1 MNARVPTDAHARA
14 DAHVQAMMRWHFD
27 PATGSRYWLERRDR
41 LGFDPVE
48 DVRRVDDLLKF
59 PNLVDELRDVPVED
73 LIPRGLDAAEKV
85 LAVYESGGTTGAP
98 KRFVMFERWLD
109 QYMEWENSHYPDD
122 GTGHALA
129 VAPSGPHMLG
139 EYSRRIAEAR
149 GGIRFSIDLDPRW
162 VKRLISTGDT
172 AGAAAYVE
180 HLVDQAELVLRS
192 QDITFLITTPPLL
205 SRMAERASVR
215 TLIQEKVRLI
225 LWTGAH
231 MDADTLDYLA
241 TEFFPKV
248 RFRGSYGSTSV
259 LSGTVER
266 LDPEGTGEA
275 VFDSYAPFVLYRVV
289 DPVTGQPVPYGTE
302 GAVVMNHITRYGLV
316 PNSLERDL
324 ATRVPSPTGVGDS
337 LRDIHPAAEMDGQ
350 KMIEGVY

>member
-1 MNARVPTDAHARA
+1 MNAREQA
-14 DAHVQAMMRWHFD
+14 DAHVRAMMRWHFD

-48 DVRRVDDLLKF
+48 DVRCVDDLLRF

-73 LIPRGLDAAEKV
+73 LIPRGLDAEEKV

-98 KRFVMFERWLD
+98 KRFVMFENWLD
-109 QYMEWENSHYPDD
+109 QYMAWENSHYTDD
-122 GTGHALA
+122 GRGHALA

-162 VKRLISTGDT
+162 VKRLVAAGDT
-172 AGAAAYVE
+172 AGAGAYVD
-180 HLVDQAELVLRS
+180 HLVDQAELVLSS
-192 QDITFLITTPPLL
+192 QDVAFLITTPPLL
-205 SRMAERASVR
+205 ARMSERASVR
-215 TLIQEKVRLI
+215 ELIEEKVRLVI
-225 LWTGAH
+225 WTGAH
-231 MDADTLDYLA
+231 MDPDTLDFLS
-241 TEFFPKV
+241 TQLFPKT

-259 LSGTVER
+259 LSGTVQR
-266 LDPEGTGEA
+266 PDPEGTGDV
-275 VFDSYAPFVLYRVV
+275 VFDSYAPYVFYRVV
-289 DPVTGQPVPYGTE
+289 DPSSGRPVEFGSD
-302 GAVVMNHITRYGLV
+302 GSVVMNYLTKYGLV

-337 LRDIHPAAEMDGQ
+337 LRNIHPVAEVDGR
-350 KMIEGVY
+350 KLIEGVY

>member
-1 MNARVPTDAHARA
+1 MNAREQA
-14 DAHVQAMMRWHFD
+14 DAHVRAMMRWHFD

-48 DVRRVDDLLKF
+48 DVRCVDDLLRF

-73 LIPRGLDAAEKV
+73 LIPRGLDATEKV

-98 KRFVMFERWLD
+98 KRFVMFENWLD
-109 QYMEWENSHYPDD
+109 EYMAWENSHYTDD
-122 GTGHALA
+122 GRGHALA

-162 VKRLISTGDT
+162 VKRLVAAGDT
-172 AGAAAYVE
+172 AGAAAYVD
-180 HLVDQAELVLRS
+180 HLVDQAELVLSS
-192 QDITFLITTPPLL
+192 QDVAFLITTPPLL
-205 SRMAERASVR
+205 ARMSERASVR
-215 TLIQEKVRLI
+215 ELIEEKVRLVI
-225 LWTGAH
+225 WTGAH
-231 MDADTLDYLA
+231 MDPDTLDFLS
-241 TEFFPKV
+241 TQLFPKT

-259 LSGTVER
+259 LSGTVQR
-266 LDPEGTGEA
+266 PDPEGTGDV
-275 VFDSYAPFVLYRVV
+275 VFDSYAPYVFYRVV
-289 DPVTGQPVPYGTE
+289 DPSSGRSVEFGSD
-302 GAVVMNHITRYGLV
+302 GAVVMNYLTKYGLV

-337 LRDIHPAAEMDGQ
+337 LRNIHPVAEVDGR
-350 KMIEGVY
+350 KLIEGVY

>member
-1 MNARVPTDAHARA
+1 MNAREQA
-14 DAHVQAMMRWHFD
+14 DAHVRAMMRWHFD

-48 DVRRVDDLLKF
+48 DVRCVDDLLRF

-73 LIPRGLDAAEKV
+73 LIPRGLDTSEKV

-98 KRFVMFERWLD
+98 KRFVMFENWLD
-109 QYMEWENSHYPDD
+109 QYMAWENSHYTDD
-122 GTGHALA
+122 GRGHALA

-162 VKRLISTGDT
+162 VKRLVATGDT
-172 AGAAAYVE
+172 AGAGAYVD
-180 HLVDQAELVLRS
+180 HLVDQAELVLSS
-192 QDITFLITTPPLL
+192 QDIAFLITTPPLL
-205 SRMAERASVR
+205 ARMSERASVR
-215 TLIQEKVRLI
+215 ELIEEKVRLVI
-225 LWTGAH
+225 WTGAH
-231 MDADTLDYLA
+231 MDPDTLDFLS
-241 TEFFPKV
+241 TQLFPKT

-259 LSGTVER
+259 LSGTVQR
-266 LDPEGTGEA
+266 PDPQGTGDT
-275 VFDSYAPFVLYRVV
+275 VFDSYAPYVFYRVV
-289 DPVTGQPVPYGTE
+289 DPSSGRPVEFGSD
-302 GAVVMNHITRYGLV
+302 GAVVMNYLTKYGLV

-337 LRDIHPAAEMDGQ
+337 LRNIHPVAEMDGR
-350 KMIEGVY
+350 KLIEGVY